1 MATVLVVEDKNS
13 LRAMLEEMLSAE
25 GWSVSGVGSAEA
37 AVEKLRNGSK
47 FDVVLTDWRLPGADG
62 LSVVDAAHSAD
73 PTLSVIVMTA
83 FGSIETAVDA
93 MKRGADEFITKP
105 VDPDLLR
112 LLIARA
118 IERKVGRRESLL
130 FSESSSSL
138 MPPIIGGSAALRAVQ
153 AETERVAATDATV
166 LLEGESGTGKELFA
180 RAIHALSAR
189 ARRAFVA
196 INCAA
201 IPDTLLE
208 SELFG
213 HEKGAFTG
221 AAARRLGKF
230 ELADGGTVFLDE
242 IGELTPATQAKLL
255 RVLQERSFHRVGGTT
270 PIQVDVRI
278 ITASN
283 RPLDRLVA
291 QGLFREDLFY
301 RVRVFP
307 IRIPPL
313 RDRREDIDPLVDW
326 FLAALPRE
334 LKKKPLRLE
343 PDARER
349 LRAYDWPGNV
359 RELRNCLE
367 RAIILAENGRIE
379 ERHLRLSP
387 EAPAAAPPAGR
398 DETLEEVRERG
409 ARSAERA
416 WLSRALDRS
425 KGDRTSAAESLG
437 LTARRFDAKL
447 REHGLDQEN

>member
-1 MATVLVVEDKNS
+1 MATVLLVEDKNS

-25 GWSVSGVGSAEA
+25 GWSVSGVGTAEA
-37 AVEKLRNGSK
+37 AVEKLRNGAK

-62 LSVVDAAHSAD
+62 LSVVDAAHAAD

-118 IERKVGRRESLL
+118 IERRVGRRESLL
-130 FSESSSSL
+130 FSESSL

-180 RAIHALSAR
+180 RAIHALSSR

-255 RVLQERSFHRVGGTT
+255 RVLQERSFHRVGGTS

-334 LKKKPLRLE
+334 LKKKPLRLDA
-343 PDARER
+343 DARDR

-387 EAPAAAPPAGR
+387 ETPAAAPPPGR
-398 DETLEEVRERG
+398 EETIEEVRERG

-425 KGDRTSAAESLG
+425 KGDRTAAAESLG
-437 LTARRFDAKL
+437 LSARRFDAKL
-447 REHGLDQEN
+447 REHGLDQET